1 MEGVPADVIEERLNY
16 KMNKKKVKLE
26 KELQKMGIN
35 VDDSKFNIKDYDV
48 PEPRPKRRRM
58 EGPPPGF
65 FFPPMG
71 MPPGMGPPPMMGGP
85 PGMPP

>member
-71 MPPGMGPPPMMGGP
+71 MPPGMGPPLMMGGP